1 MVEDFNKKS
10 KVFYCKGN
18 TICLFC
24 SLCDGRRT
32 TYTTGVVHIVLRL
45 SYDVYDGCRTM
56 SNMAKTEEQKS
67 VVTFLIR
74 LNEAYLSA

>member
-1 MVEDFNKKS
+1 M
-10 KVFYCKGN
+10 YYGCKGD

-32 TYTTGVVHIVLRL
+32 TYTTAVVHIVLRL
-45 SYDVYDGCRTM
+45 SYDVYDVCRTM

-67 VVTFLIR
+67 VMTFLIR
-74 LNEAYLSA
+74 LNKACLSA

>member
-1 MVEDFNKKS
+1 M
-10 KVFYCKGN
+10 YYGCKGD

-24 SLCDGRRT
+24 SLYDDRRT
-32 TYTTGVVHIVLRL
+32 ACVTAVVHIVLRL
-45 SYDVYDGCRTM
+45 LYDVCDGCRTM

>member
-1 MVEDFNKKS
+1 M
-10 KVFYCKGN
+10 YYGCKGD

-24 SLCDGRRT
+24 SLYDDRRT

-67 VVTFLIR
+67 VMTFLIR
-74 LNEAYLSA
+74 LNKAYLSA